1 MVGISLEA
9 VNVVGRPAQPQIG
22 GFAVFRCAIV
32 IGRFQN
38 NVIVNMALQLVGAGI
53 LLIIRKE
60 VKVWRFAYLF
70 QSGDFQR
77 AIANAHIDR
86 NRVACDS
93 RPFRYGG
100 GSFKHNRC
108 FGRCLAKILWHFGG
122 PVNGRVAVSLTDG
135 DTVRVLTVR
144 GLR

>member
-1 MVGISLEA
+1 MVGVSLEA
-9 VNVVGRPAQPQIG
+9 VSVIGRPAQPQLG
-22 GFAVFRCAIV
+22 GFAVFGCAVVIGCLQNNAIV
-32 IGRFQN
+32 DI
-38 NVIVNMALQLVGAGI
+38 ALQLIGTGI
-53 LLIIRKE
+53 LFIIRKE
-60 VKVWRFAYLF
+60 VKVWRFAHLF
-70 QSGDFQR
+70 QPGDFH
-77 AIANAHIDR
+77 IANADIDG
-86 NRVACDS
+86 NRVACDG